1 MPGHNILATAHPRLL
16 RIVRPSIVPDEQIT
30 TVEDP
35 LQRGRLARLQRLTM
49 LLAVSVGTEI
59 SHQTI
64 CLKISRPKHFVS
76 FAQPGLFLQSIQFQ
90 DPSNFGDRFGMR
102 ETSVA
107 RRNHEF

>member
-1 MPGHNILATAHPRLL
+1 MEIDVFVQLARATTWVNILIEA
-16 RIVRPSIVPDEQIT
+16 
-30 TVEDP
+30 
-35 LQRGRLARLQRLTM
+35 LA
-49 LLAVSVGTEI
+49 TEI

-90 DPSNFGDRFGMR
+90 NPSNFGDRFRMR